1 MKKPILFF
9 SLFALLLGCQKDD
22 PAPNLIGN
30 VQNVVIKNVLII
42 DKNTVNADPAF
53 FTLTH
58 QQGLLDDG
66 VFIESGWYPYGD
78 SLSINLNYQM
88 GDKDDNSLIYATL
101 SDCEVYDPN
110 TCTRLG
116 NYFSPA
122 ENLFDNF
129 FKKEYCFENDFYRIC
144 FRYDYIFK

>member
-1 MKKPILFF
+1 MKRAFFLFVLFF
-9 SLFALLLGCQKDD
+9 GCSKDD
-22 PAPNLIGN
+22 PEPYLISN

-42 DKNTVNADPAF
+42 DKNTVNANPAF

-58 QQGLLDDG
+58 KQEQSDNG
-66 VFIESGWYPYGD
+66 VFIKSGWYPYRD
-78 SLSINLNYQM
+78 SLSINLDYEM

-122 ENLFDNF
+122 ENLFDHF
-129 FKKEYCFENDFYRIC
+129 FQKEYCFENDFYRMC